1 MVPPAT
7 SEDLYEKYGLDA
19 LMPEV
24 FRAIEPFSGWGM
36 SESRIALAS
45 RTVCRRR
52 QALIWSLLAWEKGH
66 RYARGLLGTLV
77 RLFASSDLKGH
88 RYARGLLERGP
99 GREQAELQRLKNPTV
114 IEAEMVL

>member
-1 MVPPAT
+1 MLPAT

-36 SESRIALAS
+36 SESRLALAS

-52 QALIWSLLAWEKGH
+52 QDLIWSLLAWEKGC
-66 RYARGLLGTLV
+66 
-77 RLFASSDLKGH
+77 

-99 GREQAELQRLKNPTV
+99 GREQAEFQRLKNPTV

>member
-7 SEDLYEKYGLDA
+7 SEDLYERHGLDA

-36 SESRIALAS
+36 SESRLALAS

-66 RYARGLLGTLV
+66 RYAPE
-77 RLFASSDLKGH
+77 
-88 RYARGLLERGP
+88 LLE
-99 GREQAELQRLKNPTV
+99 REQAELQRLKNPTV